1 MAQAIISA
9 IIVVVCGY
17 LGCFLDVAGCI
28 MATIAAATGCVVYA
42 IKCTNKD
49 K

>member
-28 MATIAAATGCVVYA
+28 IATIGAATGCVVYA
-42 IKCTNKD
+42 IKSTNKD
-49 K
+49 N

>member
-9 IIVVVCGY
+9 IIVVVCGC
-17 LGCFLDVAGCI
+17 LGCFLDMAGCI
-28 MATIAAATGCVVYA
+28 IATMSAATGCVVYA
-42 IKCTNKD
+42 IKRTNKD